1 MSSWLPRS
9 GVDMT
14 YAVTDLPPT
23 WQLVA
28 ALLVA
33 SKAVDETRET
43 VTSVLEL
50 PVRKKQTCNILLV
63 ITYIMKSKE
72 HTKNLEKDHTIKS
85 CNHFD
90 RHSLVLAKRSI

>member
-1 MSSWLPRS
+1 
-9 GVDMT
+9 MT

-28 ALLVA
+28 ALLVT

>member
-1 MSSWLPRS
+1 
-9 GVDMT
+9 MT
-14 YAVTDLPPT
+14 YAVTDLPPA

-28 ALLVA
+28 ALLAA